1 MVRLVVLTLLLI
13 LTGCTQKH
21 MIDAVDD
28 TAQAPLPTMDNGR
41 LAALDEGE
49 SHPALISL
57 YQKAEQA
64 RQAQQWQLVF
74 TYLDH
79 ARQIQPR
86 SATVLYR
93 LAWASLQA
101 NNPAQAEQFA
111 QRGLI
116 YAESGSA
123 VEKRLYALLAQSL
136 NRQGRVMEAY
146 SADQKAH

>member
-28 TAQAPLPTMDNGR
+28 TAQAPLPMMDNGR

-74 TYLDH
+74 TYRSEERRVGKECKSRSWPELLNKD
-79 ARQIQPR
+79 RQ
-86 SATVLYR
+86 
-93 LAWASLQA
+93 
-101 NNPAQAEQFA
+101 N
-111 QRGLI
+111 
-116 YAESGSA
+116 
-123 VEKRLYALLAQSL
+123 
-136 NRQGRVMEAY
+136 
-146 SADQKAH
+146 